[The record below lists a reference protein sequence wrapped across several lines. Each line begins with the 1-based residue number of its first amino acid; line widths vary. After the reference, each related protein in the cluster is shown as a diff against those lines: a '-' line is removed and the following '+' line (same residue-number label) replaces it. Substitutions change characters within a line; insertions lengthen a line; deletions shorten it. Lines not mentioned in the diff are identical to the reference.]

1 MVIISPPREL
11 ARGEEID
18 MIEVMLNES
27 QRQLRDEM
35 REFVKAV
42 PRQLLLDMD
51 ADKVK
56 YPRQFLEDAARRKLL
71 GIRFSPEYGGRGLG
85 WEDEIIALEEGGA
98 LPLSLGCLYSLVSIC
113 GEAFQVFG
121 REEQKRKYLQPTLQA
136 KLCCAEALTEPRGGS
151 DFFGATTVARRD
163 GGHYFL
169 TGQKRF
175 VVGAEGADYFL
186 VYAKTDPEGPARESL
201 SLFVVEKDMGVEVK
215 HLYGLMGTRGGGAGR
230 ILFRDVKVPEENIIG
245 REGQGGEIFYRMMIP
260 ERMTSAAGSLGI
272 ARSAL
277 EIAARYSDKRKAF
290 GSRIRDFQAV
300 SFKVADSV
308 TKIDAASSLVHTT
321 AMTIDKGLDR
331 RLARR
336 MVSEA
341 KKFCTDVAWEVV
353 NDAMQIMGGIGYTS
367 VYPIERM
374 LRDTRLAMIWTG
386 TNEVMNLIIQHEYYR
401 DLLARSDESRDVEA
415 DALEAEEAE
424 EKVYE

>member
-1 MVIISPPREL
+1 
-11 ARGEEID
+11 
-18 MIEVMLNES
+18 MIEAMLNES
-27 QRQLRDEM
+27 QKSLRSEV
-35 REFVKAV
+35 RELVKAV

-51 ADKVK
+51 ADKVR
-56 YPRQFLEDAARRKLL
+56 YPRQFLEEAAGRKLL
-71 GIRFSPEYGGRGLG
+71 GLRFSPEYGGRGLG
-85 WEDEIIALEEGGA
+85 WQDEIIALEEGGT
-98 LPLSLGCLYSLVSIC
+98 LPLSLGCLYSLVIIC

-121 REEQKRKYLQPTLQA
+121 SEGQKRKYLQPTLQA

-151 DFFGATTVARRD
+151 DFFGATTVATKN
-163 GGHYFL
+163 GGHYL
-169 TGQKRF
+169 LRGQKRF

-186 VYAKTDPEGPARESL
+186 VYAKTNPEAPARESL

-215 HLYGLMGTRGGGAGR
+215 HVYGLMGTRGGGAGR
-230 ILFRDVKVPEENIIG
+230 ILFRDVRVPEENIIG

-272 ARSAL
+272 ARGAL

-300 SFKVADSV
+300 SFKVADSI
-308 TKIDAASSLVHTT
+308 TKIDAASSLVHAT
-321 AMTIDKGLDR
+321 AVTIDQNLDR

-341 KKFCTDVAWEVV
+341 KKFSTEVAWEVV

-401 DLLARSDESRDVEA
+401 DLLARGEEGRDVEA
-415 DALEAEEAE
+415 DALEAGEVE

>member
-1 MVIISPPREL
+1 
-11 ARGEEID
+11 
-18 MIEVMLNES
+18 MIEAMLTDS
-27 QRQLRDEM
+27 QKNLRKEV

-42 PRQLLLDMD
+42 PRQLILDMD

-56 YPRQFLEDAARRKLL
+56 YPRQYLEDAARRKLL
-71 GIRFSPEYGGRGLG
+71 GLRFSTEYGGRGLQ
-85 WEDEIIALEEGGA
+85 WEDEIVALEEVGT
-98 LPLSLGCLYSLVSIC
+98 LPCSLGCLYSLVSIC

-121 REEQKRKYLQPTLQA
+121 SDEQKRKYLQPTLGA

-151 DFFGATTVARRD
+151 DFFGATTVARKS
-163 GGHYFL
+163 GSHYLL

-175 VVGAEGADYFL
+175 IVGAEGADYFL
-186 VYAKTDPEGPARESL
+186 VYAKTNPEAPSRESL

-215 HLYGLMGTRGGGAGR
+215 HIYGLMGTRGGGAGR

-260 ERMTSAAGSLGI
+260 ERMTSAAASLGG

-290 GSRIRDFQAV
+290 GARIRDFQAV
-300 SFKVADSV
+300 SFKVADSI
-308 TKIDAASSLVHTT
+308 TKLDAASALVHAT
-321 AMTIDKGLDR
+321 AITIDQGLNR

-336 MVSEA
+336 MVSESKRFA
-341 KKFCTDVAWEVV
+341 TEVLWQV
-353 NDAMQIMGGIGYTS
+353 INDAMQIVGGIGYTN

-374 LRDTRLAMIWTG
+374 LRDARLTMIWTG
-386 TNEVMNLIIQHEYYR
+386 TSEVMNLIIQHEYYR
-401 DLLARSDESRDVEA
+401 ELLERADEVRDIEA
-415 DALEAEEAE
+415 DAPAADEAE

>member
-1 MVIISPPREL
+1 
-11 ARGEEID
+11 
-18 MIEVMLNES
+18 MIEAMLNES
-27 QRQLRDEM
+27 QKRLRSEM
-35 REFVKAV
+35 RELAKAV
-42 PRQLLLDMD
+42 PRQLILDMD
-51 ADKVK
+51 ADKVR
-56 YPRQFLEDAARRKLL
+56 YPRQFLEEAAERKLL
-71 GIRFSPEYGGRGLG
+71 GLRFSPEYGGRGLG
-85 WEDEIIALEEGGA
+85 WEDEIIALEEGGT
-98 LPLSLGCLYSLVSIC
+98 LPLSLGCLYALVSIC
-113 GEAFQVFG
+113 GEAFQAFG
-121 REEQKRKYLQPTLQA
+121 TEGQKRKYLQPTLQA

-151 DFFGATTVARRD
+151 DFIGATTVARKD
-163 GGHYFL
+163 GSYYYL

-186 VYAKTDPEGPARESL
+186 VYAKTSPEAPSLESL

-215 HLYGLMGTRGGGAGR
+215 HIYGLMGTRGGGAGR
-230 ILFRDVKVPEENIIG
+230 ILFRDVKVPEENMIG
-245 REGQGGEIFYRMMIP
+245 SEGQGGEIFYRMMIP
-260 ERMTSAAGSLGI
+260 ERMTSAAGILGMG
-272 ARSAL
+272 RSAL

-308 TKIDAASSLVHTT
+308 TKLDAASSLVHAT
-321 AMTIDKGLDR
+321 AITIDQGLNH

-341 KKFCTDVAWEVV
+341 KKFCTEVAWEVV

-374 LRDTRLAMIWTG
+374 MRDTRLAMIWTG

-401 DLLARSDESRDVEA
+401 DLLSRVDESRDVEA
-415 DALEAEEAE
+415 DALDAGEVE